1 MGHKKNTTAQDERRK
16 KAQESS
22 HASNPDTTESH
33 RRNPKRQATGGGSSS
48 QQRNDKGINVE
59 DNPDPFRRPTRDQL
73 LNPVKGNQVLFR
85 DEGAFTRF
93 HGTCG
98 EQRAIAECY
107 HFRLPPLHTMAEW
120 EWKFLN
126 DRIDFWGWRELIEET
141 STGYSMITRL
151 FYTNMKRMYLLS
163 LLVSQPIFLVPK

>member
-1 MGHKKNTTAQDERRK
+1 MEEA
-16 KAQESS
+16 S
-22 HASNPDTTESH
+22 H
-33 RRNPKRQATGGGSSS
+33 
-48 QQRNDKGINVE
+48 
-59 DNPDPFRRPTRDQL
+59 PDPSRPSRRPTRDQL
-73 LNPVKGNQVLFR
+73 LNHVKGNQVLFR

-93 HGTCG
+93 HGACG
-98 EQRAIAECY
+98 EKRAIAECY

-151 FYTNMKRMYLLS
+151 FYANMKKNVPPEPFGFSTY
-163 LLVSQPIFLVPK
+163 IFGTQIDITPGIIFAAFNIP